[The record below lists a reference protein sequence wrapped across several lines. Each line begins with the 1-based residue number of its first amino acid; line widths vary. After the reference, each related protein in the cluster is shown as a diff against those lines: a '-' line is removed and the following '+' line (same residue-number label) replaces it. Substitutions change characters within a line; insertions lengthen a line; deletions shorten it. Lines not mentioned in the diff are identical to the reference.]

1 MNHENIDYPYIVYGN
16 SMENKLEHSY
26 SIIIMDQNTFMNF
39 PTNKTIRKIF
49 KSRNC
54 YQTRVQVQKSSNLEQ
69 ICKLQQIRDLL
80 AKLSKLKVLGMVW
93 WKQRGGG
100 GEEKHVSLCC
110 KIVFFT
116 FFVFFG

>member
-1 MNHENIDYPYIVYGN
+1 MILLRIIWRTVILRIMIISIILIWFMIIVWRIN
-16 SMENKLEHSY
+16 WNTH

-80 AKLSKLKVLGMVW
+80 AKLSKLKVLEMVW
-93 WKQRGGG
+93 WKQRSGG
-100 GEEKHVSLCC
+100 GEEKHVSLC
-110 KIVFFT
+110 
-116 FFVFFG
+116 